1 MCFLN
6 TCQFFVAILKIMKS
20 IFNERLKE
28 LREEKGITQSNL
40 AGVFNVSKST
50 VSGWEVGRNQ
60 PNYDMLI
67 SIARYFD
74 VSVDYLIGNED
85 F

>member
-1 MCFLN
+1 
-6 TCQFFVAILKIMKS
+6 MKS
-20 IFNERLKE
+20 KFEIRLKE
-28 LREEKGITQSNL
+28 LREEKGLLQADL
-40 AGVFNVSKST
+40 AKILNVSKSA

-67 SIARYFD
+67 TIAQFFE
-74 VSVDYLIGNED
+74 VSTDYIIGKEN

>member
-1 MCFLN
+1 
-6 TCQFFVAILKIMKS
+6 MKS

-28 LREEKGITQSNL
+28 LREEKGIKQSQL
-40 AGVFNVSKST
+40 AAAFSVSKST

-67 SIARYFD
+67 LIARFFD
-74 VSVDYLIGNED
+74 VSTDYLIGNKD